1 MLMNIITTT
10 FAVVLFFG
18 KPTAIVIKKID
29 KMVSAKKED
38 KAARKAAMEKYMQM
52 HALDIEH

>member
-18 KPTAIVIKKID
+18 KPTAAIVRKMHKVVSTKREEKRAYQEAMD
-29 KMVSAKKED
+29 KYLS
-38 KAARKAAMEKYMQM
+38 RQI
-52 HALDIEH
+52 LDIEH